1 MVDTI
6 TSFNIE
12 GVPGLLTKL
21 DRLQSN
27 AMRKV
32 YRQAVREA
40 ARPVLSTAKQI
51 VPIESGRLQRSLKI
65 RAGKRSRKLI
75 FVVVKPGT
83 RSELGIPASASG
95 YYPAHVEL
103 GYKRGGKKFPG
114 NRYLRDA
121 ILLERSDAIRTIS
134 ARVKEGI
141 EKIVRQ

>member
-1 MVDTI
+1 MVIRARSVFT
-6 TSFNIE
+6 IE
-12 GVPGLLTKL
+12 GVPELLAKL
-21 DRLQSN
+21 DKLQGA

-51 VPIESGRLQRSLKI
+51 VPIDSGKLQRSLKI

-83 RSELGIPASASG
+83 RSELGIPQAASG

-103 GYKRGGKKFPG
+103 GFKRGGKKFPG

-134 ARVKEGI
+134 ARIKEGI
-141 EKIVRQ
+141 ERIAR